1 MGGGVPS
8 GILSQDLTYSGKTK
22 PIQAIVCHFKN
33 AWLNKRVVN
42 TFSEN
47 SSNYWVI
54 KEPGDSEEQEIYLHA
69 GHHLHHNIIDP

>member
-22 PIQAIVCHFKN
+22 PIQAFVCHFKN

-47 SSNYWVI
+47 S
-54 KEPGDSEEQEIYLHA
+54 
-69 GHHLHHNIIDP
+69 

>member
-22 PIQAIVCHFKN
+22 PIQVFVCHFKN

-42 TFSEN
+42 TFSALRFTEGLT
-47 SSNYWVI
+47 VQQRI
-54 KEPGDSEEQEIYLHA
+54 AQTTGL
-69 GHHLHHNIIDP
+69 